1 ALFDSPG
8 TSPALHLPAVNG
20 ADGLER
26 RDDGEV
32 LALPL
37 AWLDGAAIDVDRR
50 HVHARHRHYAA
61 RHVLVA
67 AADHQHAVHRLA
79 VDAGLDRIGDHLAR
93 YQRVLHGLGAHA
105 DAVGDGG
112 HAEHLRLGA

>member
-1 ALFDSPG
+1 FARTNVLLDPLVVLLALL
-8 TSPALHLPAVNG
+8 ALDEG

-37 AWLDGAAIDVDRR
+37 AGLDGAAIDVDRR

-105 DAVGDGG
+105 DAVRDS
-112 HAEHLRLGA
+112 R